1 MRSWVVSSLST
12 LGHERRDDVGRRPV
26 GSRHA
31 VQRAPGFNE
40 ALADFLERAG

>member
-1 MRSWVVSSLST
+1 MTWDAVLS
-12 LGHERRDDVGRRPV
+12 GAG
-26 GSRHA
+26 HA